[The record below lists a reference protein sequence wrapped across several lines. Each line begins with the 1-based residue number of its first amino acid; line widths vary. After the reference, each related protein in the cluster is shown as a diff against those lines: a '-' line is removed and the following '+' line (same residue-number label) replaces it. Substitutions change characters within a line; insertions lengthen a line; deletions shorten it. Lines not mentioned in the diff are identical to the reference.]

1 MKVATLSPAVRKLKG
16 RALAIE
22 RTGEIV
28 RRNDEKW
35 EKCIFTLEL
44 TRFSSRTSAEQIPSS
59 LKGKKVKIARYCL
72 YDWHY
77 KLDIEK
83 TLEPDETEAILK
95 GKPSGTV
102 YW

>member
-1 MKVATLSPAVRKLKG
+1 MTKLSAAVRKLKG
-16 RALAIE
+16 SALAVE

-28 RRNDEKW
+28 RRDDENW

-44 TRFSSRTSAEQIPSS
+44 TRFSSRTPTEQIPSS

-77 KLDIEK
+77 KLGIEK
-83 TLEPDETEAILK
+83 TLEPDETEAVLE

>member
-1 MKVATLSPAVRKLKG
+1 VTKLSPMVRKLKG

-28 RRNDEKW
+28 RRDDENW

-44 TRFSSRTSAEQIPSS
+44 ARFSSGTPTEQIPSS

-77 KLDIEK
+77 KLEIEK
-83 TLEPDETEAILK
+83 TLEPDETEAVLE
-95 GKPSGTV
+95 GKPSATV